1 MTKTHGGKR
10 PFFPARK
17 PKAPP
22 PPPAGLPAR
31 RRACDLVEA
40 VLLRR
45 RPLDEAL
52 EEPTDLSPLDRAL
65 ARKIAATT
73 LRRLGSIDRLLAE
86 RLTKGLPEGLP
97 RLQTV
102 LRTAAC
108 QILFLDVPDYAAVD
122 TAVRMV
128 EANKK
133 TQGFAGLTNA
143 VLRGLARDR
152 EADLARLEPLDDLA
166 PWLRDSWT
174 KTYGEETTRAIAT
187 AVIHEPPLD
196 LTVKSDPA
204 GWARRL
210 GGTLLPTGSVRL
222 VPDGP
227 VPDLE
232 AFADGAWWVQDAA
245 AALPARLLGDVTGLA
260 VADLC
265 AAPGGK
271 TAQLASAGARV
282 TAVDRNARRLE
293 RLSENMAR
301 LKLDVAVKTVDA
313 LELGGSFDAILLDA
327 PCTATGTLRGHPDV
341 QHLKSAAD
349 VEGLARLQARLLD
362 RLADLLNPGGR
373 AVYCTCSLEPDE
385 GERQIAA
392 LLAREQRLALDPIR
406 PDELPGLA
414 SFVTEAGFLRS
425 LPSHWPHTD
434 PGLAG
439 LDGFFAARLIRIG

>member
-1 MTKTHGGKR
+1 MSRSQGGKR

-40 VLLRR
+40 VLVRR

-97 RLQTV
+97 RLETV

-152 EADLARLEPLDDLA
+152 EADLASLDPLDDLA
-166 PWLRDSWT
+166 PWLREGWIAA
-174 KTYGEETTRAIAT
+174 YGEETTRAIAA

-204 GWARRL
+204 GWAKRL
-210 GGTLLPTGSVRL
+210 GGTLLP
-222 VPDGP
+222 
-227 VPDLE
+227 
-232 AFADGAWWVQDAA
+232 
-245 AALPARLLGDVTGLA
+245 PARSASCPTAPCRISKGSTT
-260 VADLC
+260 
-265 AAPGGK
+265 APGGSR
-271 TAQLASAGARV
+271 TPLPPCPHACSA
-282 TAVDRNARRLE
+282 T
-293 RLSENMAR
+293 
-301 LKLDVAVKTVDA
+301 
-313 LELGGSFDAILLDA
+313 
-327 PCTATGTLRGHPDV
+327 
-341 QHLKSAAD
+341 
-349 VEGLARLQARLLD
+349 
-362 RLADLLNPGGR
+362 
-373 AVYCTCSLEPDE
+373 
-385 GERQIAA
+385 
-392 LLAREQRLALDPIR
+392 
-406 PDELPGLA
+406 
-414 SFVTEAGFLRS
+414 
-425 LPSHWPHTD
+425 
-434 PGLAG
+434 
-439 LDGFFAARLIRIG
+439 